1 MLDFVLVTN
10 TLWSEAPRMRHQV
23 ARLLRDAGARVLF
36 FERPGYLWTSAQPVP
51 TLVEP
56 GMWLTH
62 GTRIFHHQLRITS
75 TMQWLD
81 ALLMARSAA
90 SATERWSQ
98 SGEFA
103 VINFAYDALF
113 LRKAF
118 PDRKILTII
127 HDDFESQSRLPWASH
142 IAGTLQR
149 TCRNSDHVFAVS
161 DPLMERLSGFCK
173 PELFLPWAVE
183 PYRSPPISDVS
194 RNKLLFWGYV
204 DASLDLE
211 LVEKISDQL
220 IDRGPEWELWLVG
233 PTQSRG
239 IRPSIVARLASR
251 SNVRILDSRSLNDLP
266 IDEVLAAVLPYRRSG
281 ITNAVTLANK
291 SMQLLARGLPL
302 LISAMPR
309 FVQAPFVIRLD
320 GPGGVRAAIDAASLG
335 FTTLQPAIE
344 AYCADNA
351 PESRLAAIT
360 RALQCELPRSSPP
373 SR

>member
-113 LRKAF
+113 LRRAF
-118 PDRKILTII
+118 PGRKILTII
-127 HDDFESQSRLPWASH
+127 HDDFESQSR
-142 IAGTLQR
+142 
-149 TCRNSDHVFAVS
+149 
-161 DPLMERLSGFCK
+161 
-173 PELFLPWAVE
+173 
-183 PYRSPPISDVS
+183 
-194 RNKLLFWGYV
+194 
-204 DASLDLE
+204 
-211 LVEKISDQL
+211 
-220 IDRGPEWELWLVG
+220 
-233 PTQSRG
+233 
-239 IRPSIVARLASR
+239 
-251 SNVRILDSRSLNDLP
+251 
-266 IDEVLAAVLPYRRSG
+266 
-281 ITNAVTLANK
+281 
-291 SMQLLARGLPL
+291 
-302 LISAMPR
+302 
-309 FVQAPFVIRLD
+309 
-320 GPGGVRAAIDAASLG
+320 
-335 FTTLQPAIE
+335 
-344 AYCADNA
+344 
-351 PESRLAAIT
+351 
-360 RALQCELPRSSPP
+360 
-373 SR
+373 